1 MSETLEKPVRLPVID
16 GGRAT
21 LSPEQRLA
29 LSHIADVIR
38 ELSPAQ
44 VRALVK
50 LLDEFRE
57 DDYLRRV
64 RGFELPA
71 VKILAEVINGWEPD
85 GIYEFARAWVSTLV
99 ARQDGFD
106 WERCSE
112 AERQAHRFRVLA
124 ELQRRGY

>member
-1 MSETLEKPVRLPVID
+1 MSEPLEKPVRLPVID
-16 GGRAT
+16 GGRET
-21 LSPEQRLA
+21 LSPEHRRA
-29 LSHIADVIR
+29 ISHFADVIR
-38 ELSPAQ
+38 ELSPEH

-50 LLDEFRE
+50 LLDEFLD
-57 DDYLRRV
+57 DDYLLRV

-71 VKILAEVINGWEPD
+71 VKILADVINGWEPD
-85 GIYEFARAWVSTLV
+85 GIYEFARAWVSTLI

-106 WERCSE
+106 WERCSD

>member
-1 MSETLEKPVRLPVID
+1 MSKTVEPPVRLPVVD
-16 GGRAT
+16 GGRET
-21 LSPEQRLA
+21 LSAEHRRA
-29 LSHIADVIR
+29 ISHFADVIR
-38 ELSPAQ
+38 DLSHEH

-50 LLDEFRE
+50 LLDEFLT

-64 RGFELPA
+64 RGFEVPA
-71 VKILAEVINGWEPD
+71 VKILADVINGWEPD

-106 WERCSE
+106 WERCSD

>member
-1 MSETLEKPVRLPVID
+1 MSESVQTPVRLPVID

-21 LSPEQRLA
+21 LSPDHRRA
-29 LSHIADVIR
+29 ISHFADVIR
-38 ELSPAQ
+38 ELSPLQ
-44 VRALVK
+44 VAALVK
-50 LLDEFRE
+50 LVNEFLD
-57 DDYLRRV
+57 DDYLQRV
-64 RGFELPA
+64 RGFEVPA

-106 WERCSE
+106 WERCSDV
-112 AERQAHRFRVLA
+112 ERQEHRYRVLA

>member
-1 MSETLEKPVRLPVID
+1 MSEPLEKPVRLPVID

-21 LSPEQRLA
+21 LSPEHRRA
-29 LSHIADVIR
+29 ISHFADVIR
-38 ELSPAQ
+38 ELSPEQ
-44 VRALVK
+44 VRALGK
-50 LLDEFRE
+50 LLDEFLD
-57 DDYLRRV
+57 DDYLLRV

-71 VKILAEVINGWEPD
+71 VKILADVINGWEPD

-106 WERCSE
+106 WERCSD

>member
-1 MSETLEKPVRLPVID
+1 MSKIAQHPLRLSVID
-16 GGRAT
+16 GGRQT
-21 LSPEQRLA
+21 LSPEHRQA
-29 LSHIADVIR
+29 ISHFADLIR
-38 ELSPAQ
+38 ELPPEQ
-44 VRALVK
+44 VRALGK
-50 LLDEFRE
+50 LLDEFAQ
-57 DDYLRRV
+57 DGYLERM
-64 RGFELPA
+64 RGFEPPA
-71 VKILAEVINGWEPD
+71 VKILADVINGWEPD

>member
-1 MSETLEKPVRLPVID
+1 MSETVETPVRLPVID
-16 GGRAT
+16 GGRVT
-21 LSPEQRLA
+21 LSAEHRRA
-29 LSHIADVIR
+29 ISHFAEMIR
-38 ELSPAQ
+38 ELSPQQ
-44 VRALVK
+44 VAAVVK
-50 LLDEFRE
+50 LLNEFLE
-57 DDYLRRV
+57 DDYLTRV

-71 VKILAEVINGWEPD
+71 VKILADVINGWEPD

-112 AERQAHRFRVLA
+112 AERQEHRFRVLA

>member
-1 MSETLEKPVRLPVID
+1 MAETQENTVRLPVID
-16 GGRAT
+16 GGRST
-21 LSPEQRLA
+21 LSPEHRRA
-29 LSHIADVIR
+29 ISHFADVIR
-38 ELSPAQ
+38 ELPPDQIAA
-44 VRALVK
+44 VVK
-50 LLDEFRE
+50 LLNEFLE
-57 DDYLRRV
+57 DDYLKRV
-64 RGFELPA
+64 RGFEVPA
-71 VKILAEVINGWEPD
+71 VKILADVINGWEPD

>member
-1 MSETLEKPVRLPVID
+1 MSVTLEQPVRLPVID
-16 GGRAT
+16 GGKET
-21 LSPEQRLA
+21 LSPEHRRA
-29 LSHIADVIR
+29 ISHFADVVR
-38 ELSPAQ
+38 ELPPEQ
-44 VRALVK
+44 VRALLK
-50 LLDEFRE
+50 LLDEFLE
-57 DDYLRRV
+57 DDYLNRV
-64 RGFELPA
+64 RGLEVPA

-112 AERQAHRFRVLA
+112 AERRAHRFRVLA

>member
-1 MSETLEKPVRLPVID
+1 MSETLQTPVRLSVFD
-16 GGRAT
+16 GGRET
-21 LSPEQRLA
+21 LSPEHRRA
-29 LSHIADVIR
+29 ISHFADAIR
-38 ELSPAQ
+38 ELSPEQ
-44 VRALVK
+44 VKALGK
-50 LLDEFRE
+50 LLDEFLK
-57 DDYLRRV
+57 DDYLHRV

-71 VKILAEVINGWEPD
+71 VKILADVINGWEPD

-106 WERCSE
+106 WERCNE

>member
-1 MSETLEKPVRLPVID
+1 MSESVETPLRLPVID

-21 LSPEQRLA
+21 LSPDHRRA
-29 LSHIADVIR
+29 ISHFADVIR
-38 ELSPAQ
+38 ELSPLQ
-44 VRALVK
+44 VAALVK
-50 LLDEFRE
+50 LVNEFLD

-64 RGFELPA
+64 RGFEVPA
-71 VKILAEVINGWEPD
+71 VKILADVINGWEPD

-106 WERCSE
+106 WERCSDV
-112 AERQAHRFRVLA
+112 ERQEHRYRVLA

>member
-1 MSETLEKPVRLPVID
+1 MSETLQTSARLPVID
-16 GGRAT
+16 GGREI
-21 LSPEQRLA
+21 LSPEHRRA
-29 LSHIADVIR
+29 ISHFADAIR
-38 ELSPAQ
+38 DLSPEH

-50 LLDEFRE
+50 LLDEFLE
-57 DDYLRRV
+57 DDYVRRV

-71 VKILAEVINGWEPD
+71 VKILADVINGWEPD

-106 WERCSE
+106 WERGTD

>member
-1 MSETLEKPVRLPVID
+1 MSETVESPVRLPVID

-21 LSPEQRLA
+21 LSPEHRRA
-29 LSHIADVIR
+29 ISRFADAIR
-38 ELSPAQ
+38 GLSPQQ
-44 VRALVK
+44 VGALVK
-50 LLDEFRE
+50 LLNEFLE
-57 DDYLRRV
+57 DDYLQRV
-64 RGFELPA
+64 QGYEVPA
-71 VKILAEVINGWEPD
+71 VKILADVINGWEPD

-106 WERCSE
+106 WERCSD

>member
-1 MSETLEKPVRLPVID
+1 MSETQENPVRLPVID
-16 GGRAT
+16 GGRQTLASEHRRAVAHFADAIRD
-21 LSPEQRLA
+21 LSPE
-29 LSHIADVIR
+29 H
-38 ELSPAQ
+38 

-50 LLDEFRE
+50 LLDEFLQ
-57 DDYLRRV
+57 DDYVRRV
-64 RGFELPA
+64 RGFEVPA
-71 VKILAEVINGWEPD
+71 VKILADVINGWEPD

-106 WERCSE
+106 WERGTD